1 MRPEMGEAMRWH
13 AFTALKSSILKPQGS
28 GCCINDDH
36 RFFHGPA
43 DAATDLDARVVFLP
57 T

>member
-1 MRPEMGEAMRWH
+1 MGEVMRWH
-13 AFTALKSSILKPQGS
+13 ASTALNNSILIPRAF

-36 RFFHGPA
+36 RFFHGQA
-43 DAATDLDARVVFLP
+43 DAATDLDARVVVLP